1 MHPLHR
7 SNVSP
12 NIQEKRVMPLPI
24 LALALSAFAI
34 GTTEFV
40 IMGILPDVAHALS
53 VSIPSA
59 GLLVSGYALGVAIG
73 APLLALL
80 TSRLP
85 RKWAL
90 LLLMGVF
97 IVGNVLC
104 AIAPGYTS
112 LMIARVITSFAHGSF
127 FGIGSVVAASLVP
140 QDKRASAI
148 ALMFTGL
155 ALANVL
161 GVPLGTFIG
170 QSLGWRAAFWAVA
183 GAGVLAALS
192 LVALVPDR
200 HDSGPLSLGKE
211 IGVLRQPQVWLALL
225 MTVLGFGGV
234 FVVFTYITPILE
246 QVSGFA
252 PRSVTL
258 LLVLFGV
265 GLAIGN
271 SVGGKLADR
280 GGMRALASVFIALMA
295 IMAIF
300 SFTMHARI
308 PAMVTLF
315 VWGIAAFATIPGLQT
330 RVLSQASNAPNLAST
345 LNIGAF
351 NVGNALGAW
360 LGGTMIA
367 QGHPLDTL
375 PWVAA
380 LVTLAALATTF
391 LALRLDAR
399 HASSGVT
406 ANASHS

>member
-1 MHPLHR
+1 
-7 SNVSP
+7 
-12 NIQEKRVMPLPI
+12 MPLPI
-24 LALALSAFAI
+24 LALALSACAI

-40 IMGILPDVAHALS
+40 IMGILPNVAHALS

-59 GLLVSGYALGVAIG
+59 GLLVSGYALGVAVG

-80 TSRLP
+80 TNRLP

-90 LLLMGVF
+90 LFLMGIF

-104 AIAPGYTS
+104 AVAPGYTS

-140 QDKRASAI
+140 RDKRASAI

-170 QSLGWRAAFWAVA
+170 QTLGWRAAFWVIA
-183 GAGVLAALS
+183 GAGVLAAFS
-192 LVALVPDR
+192 LMTLVPDH
-200 HDSGPLSLGKE
+200 HDSGPPSLRSE
-211 IGVLRQPQVWLALL
+211 VGVLKEPQVWLALL

-246 QVSGFA
+246 QMSGFA
-252 PRSVTL
+252 PQSVTL

-271 SVGGKLADR
+271 SVGGKLSDR
-280 GGMRALASVFIALMA
+280 GEMPALAGAFIALIA
-295 IMAIF
+295 IMGIF

-315 VWGIAAFATIPGLQT
+315 VWGIAAFATIPGLQAS
-330 RVLSQASNAPNLAST
+330 VLSKASSAPNLAST

-351 NVGNALGAW
+351 NIGNALGAW
-360 LGGTMIA
+360 LGGAMIEH
-367 QGHPLDTL
+367 GHSLDTL
-375 PWVAA
+375 PWISA
-380 LVTLAALATTF
+380 LVTLAALGATF
-391 LALRLDAR
+391 VAMRMDAR
-399 HASSGVT
+399 HATSTVTPDGVV
-406 ANASHS
+406 NASTGSPRN